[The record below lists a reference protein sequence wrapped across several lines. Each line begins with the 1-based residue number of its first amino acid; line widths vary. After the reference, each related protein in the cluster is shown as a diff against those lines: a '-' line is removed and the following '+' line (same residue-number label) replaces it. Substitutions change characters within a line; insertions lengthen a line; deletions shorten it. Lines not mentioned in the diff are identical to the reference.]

1 MQAAR
6 AKFIQLNALKAG
18 PLPPDEV
25 PFVDEPARLTMNSA
39 INDYLEYIR
48 KHRSLLKEKYPVRS
62 VEVRFPVARRA

>member
-1 MQAAR
+1 
-6 AKFIQLNALKAG
+6 
-18 PLPPDEV
+18 
-25 PFVDEPARLTMNSA
+25 MNSA